1 MLKILQWY
9 NASLSRRISS
19 VFMVLLTILLIVIAF
34 SISQLREIDAEMKE
48 VAYIDVP
55 LNQIMERVQML
66 QLEQH
71 ILLEQFRLKERT
83 SGAKMSPDEEFAY
96 QKQQIKTL
104 LDKAVNLIEQSLQ
117 ANSIR
122 FEIAQHQTLLAE
134 IEAYHHHS
142 DQFEDA
148 LGSMLHNDK
157 NSDENK
163 QRLEQLA
170 NNLEQAV
177 QRILTEIDQMTIDA
191 SRYTAKHEQE
201 FFWVN
206 IALGISAVV
215 IGLFLTGYIVRF
227 FHRRIARMKH
237 DITQIDSSLAAG
249 MPLPFPQVT
258 GSMECL
264 DEFSALEREL
274 KLVMGRLAQE
284 IENRELVEQQ
294 LLRLATHDKLTGAYN
309 RHKWDEQLKW
319 QVSLGQQGAL
329 FSLVLLDIDYF
340 KRINDQFGHP
350 VGDKVLT
357 HLCQLIQAELDNT
370 AMLFRI
376 GGEEFAIILPLQN
389 GQMAM
394 QFAEKIRV
402 KVEQSAEQEIP
413 AYTVSMGVCEFQAQ
427 DSVRTLFNRVDQCL
441 YHAKGQGRNQV
452 ILE

>member
-34 SISQLREIDAEMKE
+34 SISQLRVIDAEMKE

-71 ILLEQFRLKERT
+71 ILLEQFRLKE
-83 SGAKMSPDEEFAY
+83 SDPNEKMSPAQEFTY
-96 QKQQIKTL
+96 QKQQMKKQ
-104 LDKAVNLIEQSLQ
+104 LDLAVK
-117 ANSIR
+117 
-122 FEIAQHQTLLAE
+122 LLADSFKNNTVRFKTQQ
-134 IEAYHHHS
+134 HH
-142 DQFEDA
+142 
-148 LGSMLHNDK
+148 
-157 NSDENK
+157 
-163 QRLEQLA
+163 RL
-170 NNLEQAV
+170 
-177 QRILTEIDQMTIDA
+177 LTEIEDYHQHSDLFEQALEQVIINDTLDDAHKQKLERLASNLELSVKKILDEINHMTIDA
-191 SRYTAKHEQE
+191 SRYTQKHEQE
-201 FFWVN
+201 FLWIN
-206 IALGISAVV
+206 ITLGICALL
-215 IGLFLTGYIVRF
+215 IGILLTSYIIQF
-227 FHRRIARMKH
+227 FRKRIARMKH

-258 GSMECL
+258 EQDDCL

-319 QVSLGQQGAL
+319 QVSLGQQGSL

-402 KVEQSAEQEIP
+402 KVEQSAEQGIP

>member
-1 MLKILQWY
+1 
-9 NASLSRRISS
+9 
-19 VFMVLLTILLIVIAF
+19 MVLLTILLIVIAF
-34 SISQLREIDAEMKE
+34 SINQLRVIDAEMKE

-55 LNQIMERVQML
+55 LNQIMERVEML

-71 ILLEQFRLKERT
+71 ILLEQFRLKERDPA
-83 SGAKMSPDEEFAY
+83 GKMSPDQEYAY
-96 QKQQIKTL
+96 QKQQMKTL
-104 LDKAVNLIEQSLQ
+104 LDQAVELIAQNLK

-122 FEIAQHQTLLAE
+122 FEKQQHQDLLDE

-142 DQFEDA
+142 DQFETA
-148 LGSMLHNDK
+148 LGDMLHNETI
-157 NSDENK
+157 SESRK
-163 QRLEQLA
+163 QQLEQVA
-170 NNLEQAV
+170 NNLEQSV
-177 QRILTEIDQMTIDA
+177 QQILTQIEQLTVDA
-191 SRYTAKHEQE
+191 SRYTEKHEQE

-206 IALGISAVV
+206 MALGICALV
-215 IGLFLTGYIVRF
+215 IGFLLTGYIVQF
-227 FHRRIARMKH
+227 FHKRIARMKH
-237 DITQIDSSLAAG
+237 DIAQIDSSLATG
-249 MPLPFPQVT
+249 TPIPFPQVT
-258 GSMECL
+258 DSADYL
-264 DEFSALEREL
+264 DEFSALEQEL

-309 RHKWDEQLKW
+309 RHKWDDQLKW
-319 QVSLGQQGAL
+319 QISLGQQGAL

-357 HLCQLIQAELDNT
+357 HLCQLIQSELDNT
-370 AMLFRI
+370 SMLFRI
-376 GGEEFAIILPLQN
+376 GGEEFAIILPLKN
-389 GQMAM
+389 GQMAL
-394 QFAEKIRV
+394 QFAETLRV
-402 KVEQSAEQEIP
+402 KIEQSAEPGIP